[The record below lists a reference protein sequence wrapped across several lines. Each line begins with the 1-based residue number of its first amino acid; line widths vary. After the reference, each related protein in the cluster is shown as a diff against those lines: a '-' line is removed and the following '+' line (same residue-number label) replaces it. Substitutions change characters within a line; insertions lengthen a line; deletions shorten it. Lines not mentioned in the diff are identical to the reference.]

1 MTPANEAGRLAM
13 RVEGNYWNAYFAL
26 PGTMDDALFLGGIA
40 MAAVTGHPERKAAFM
55 GLMQD
60 AVADILEQASGTRP
74 TWNEP
79 QAAPEHE
86 RAGRA

>member
-1 MTPANEAGRLAM
+1 M
-13 RVEGNYWNAYFAL
+13 
-26 PGTMDDALFLGGIA
+26 
-40 MAAVTGHPERKAAFM
+40 TGHPERKAAFM